1 MNIAEAAKKALETNG
16 FICRQD
22 ECKFIRIK
30 PTTSPDCC
38 VVYSNGGERSA
49 VRWNPDVLDLI
60 ADDWQV
66 IDNLENMERI

>member
-1 MNIAEAAKKALETNG
+1 MNITEAAKKALETNG

-49 VRWNPDVLDLI
+49 VRWNPDAIDLT
-60 ADDWQV
+60 ANDWQV
-66 IDNLENMERI
+66 VNNLDGMVKY